1 MSASQFT
8 VYSSS
13 DPGNGSDQPGL
24 LFGAAG
30 DLLRIL
36 DKCLVNGY
44 TGKAAAGWS
53 KPFVNASNSGCYKQG
68 AGALC
73 ALHIQDNGANVTST
87 FKEAWATGW
96 ETITATSATVGTG
109 TGQFPT
115 PAQLLTTGHVVIRKS
130 NTADSTNGRP
140 WFIYADSTTFYMFI
154 LDGTAALT
162 YNAFFFGDVYS
173 LKGST
178 DTYRCMI
185 FGNGIENSGSAAT
198 GQSMDQQFTFGATAA
213 SMVGGYMPRTFG
225 GGGTSIQV
233 QKQADFAK
241 VNAGATTVTVLHGSV
256 PTPNGPDNS
265 LFVAPIQCFEVA
277 SLFIRGRLR
286 GLFSIP
292 HLTTN
297 FSDGQTFQGSNDYA
311 GKTFQII
318 KVGYNGSM
326 WVVETSATVETN

>member
-1 MSASQFT
+1 MGQFT
-8 VYSSS
+8 IYSSS

-24 LFGAAG
+24 LTGQAG
-30 DLLRIL
+30 DLLRVL
-36 DKCLVNGY
+36 DKVLVNGY
-44 TGKAAAGWS
+44 TGKAAAGWT
-53 KPFVNASNSGCYKQG
+53 KPFVNATNSGCYKQG
-68 AGALC
+68 AGSLF

-130 NTADSTNGRP
+130 NSADGTGRP
-140 WFIYADSTTFYMFI
+140 WVIYADSSTFYLFV
-154 LDGTAALT
+154 LSGEAAGV
-162 YNAFFFGDVYS
+162 YNCFWFGDIYA

-185 FGNGIENSGSAAT
+185 FGNGIENSGAAAT
-198 GQSMDQQFTFGATAA
+198 GQSMDQQFTFGATSA
-213 SMVGGYMPRTFG
+213 SMVGGYMARGFG
-225 GGGTSIQV
+225 GGGTSVQV

-256 PTPNGPDNS
+256 QTPNGPDNS
-265 LFVAPIQCFEVA
+265 FFVAPLQVFEVA
-277 SLFIRGRLR
+277 ALCIRGRLR
-286 GLFSIP
+286 GLYGVP
-292 HLTTN
+292 HAIAS
-297 FSDGQTFQGSNDYA
+297 FSDGQTFQGSNDFA

-318 KVGYNGSM
+318 KTGYNGSM
-326 WVVETSATVETN
+326 WCVETSATVETN